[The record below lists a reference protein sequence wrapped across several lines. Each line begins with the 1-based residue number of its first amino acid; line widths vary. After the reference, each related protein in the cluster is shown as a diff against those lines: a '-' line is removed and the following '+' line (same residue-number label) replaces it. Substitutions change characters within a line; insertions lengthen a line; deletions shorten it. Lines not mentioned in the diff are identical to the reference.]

1 MQKQEILAPERQL
14 HFQAQELIIYF
25 FLFTLFKLILVF
37 LILTAKV
44 SLERMILRIFSQYV
58 NNSNSEESTVT
69 AYIIIIETAL
79 REDNYEWKKYILFV
93 SNSSSGW
100 WELGPVHENTCL
112 VIEIS
117 FWRLIVQWQL
127 SETHSLVTDRKRL
140 LWVCPSGVLSSGLTG
155 EQNQRTQGHSFAGA
169 SAHGSA
175 SNRIFLP

>member
-1 MQKQEILAPERQL
+1 MRRGQERS
-14 HFQAQELIIYF
+14 IIYF

-93 SNSSSGW
+93 SNSSSG
-100 WELGPVHENTCL
+100 
-112 VIEIS
+112 
-117 FWRLIVQWQL
+117 
-127 SETHSLVTDRKRL
+127 
-140 LWVCPSGVLSSGLTG
+140 
-155 EQNQRTQGHSFAGA
+155 
-169 SAHGSA
+169 
-175 SNRIFLP
+175 